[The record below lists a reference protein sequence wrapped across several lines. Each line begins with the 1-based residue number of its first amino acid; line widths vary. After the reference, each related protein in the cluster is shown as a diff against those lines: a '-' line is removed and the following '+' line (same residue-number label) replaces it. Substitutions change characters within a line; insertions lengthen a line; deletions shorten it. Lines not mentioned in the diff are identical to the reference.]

1 MITNVEILDKIH
13 MSGGYNTH
21 TCYQL
26 KVSSKSVAWVVY
38 RRYSQFEG
46 LHRQLLTIFG
56 PQWLADHQV
65 VFPKTIYGGSLLGT
79 MESVVK
85 ERMMLLQTY
94 MASLVKS
101 PEVMQ
106 ATSVVQFLDM
116 VNHGVSGTEIALGR
130 SQALLIDY
138 VSCCVYDD
146 DDDGSSDRHMM

>member
-1 MITNVEILDKIH
+1 MITNVEIIDKIY
-13 MSGGYNTH
+13 MSGGYNAH

-46 LHRQLLTIFG
+46 LHRQLLRIFG

-79 MESVVK
+79 MDSVVK
-85 ERMMLLQTY
+85 ERMMLLQAY

-101 PEVMQ
+101 PEDIMK

-116 VNHGVSGTEIALGR
+116 VNHGISGTEIALGKD
-130 SQALLIDY
+130 QALSIDY
-138 VSCCVYDD
+138 ASCCASDHDDFHDHDD
-146 DDDGSSDRHMM
+146 DD